1 MSYNGVYYSE
11 LNRFRVQYTATEWTS
26 SGGATATFISI
37 FGVPNEFA
45 LERLRI
51 IENGNITILPADNI
65 DIQILSNPAL
75 WREAETATPGSGE
88 QYVIAAMD
96 DVVSET
102 APNTFWLYDDIFDPP
117 LMIRDDLKSNCMHI
131 RLSSDAALSADSI
144 FSFDIYGYKIPQN
157 YETTHSISQIRHSSE
172 DLKILRNDVAGDL
185 WYDLG
190 NTKNPD
196 YNKNCAIDP
205 FVIATDYIYF
215 GQDEL
220 WSGLWFHINDKNTTE
235 PITDTWEYWDGSAWQ
250 TLTVRDNCTTMGTD
264 TYVFN
269 HSGIIEWDDP
279 GDWVPDTIDNA
290 AMATT
295 EPPYDYPPVI
305 ATKWKSRFWVRC
317 NLDDVTTA
325 PTFYWI
331 REKPQV

>member
-1 MSYNGVYYSE
+1 MPYNGVYYSE

-26 SGGATATFISI
+26 SGAATATFVSV

-45 LERLRI
+45 LERLRL
-51 IENGNITILPADNI
+51 IENGNISILPADNI
-65 DIQILSNPAL
+65 DIRILSNPAA
-75 WREAETATPGSGE
+75 WREAEIATPGSGE
-88 QYVIAAMD
+88 QYVIAGMD

-117 LMIRDDLKSNCMHI
+117 LVIRDDLKSNCMHFM
-131 RLSSDAALSADSI
+131 LLSDAALSADAV

-157 YETTHSISQIRHSSE
+157 YETTHSIQQIRHSSE
-172 DLKILRNDVAGDL
+172 DLKVLRNDVAGDL

-196 YNKNCAIDP
+196 YNKNAAIDP
-205 FVIATDYIYF
+205 FGIATDYVYF

-220 WSGLWFHINDKNTTE
+220 WTGLWFHINDKNTTQ
-235 PITDTWEYWDGSAWQ
+235 PITDTWEYWDGAAWQ
-250 TLTVRDNCTTMGTD
+250 VLTVRDNCTTMGAS

-269 HSGIIEWDDP
+269 HSGVIEWDDP

-290 AMATT
+290 AMVTT
-295 EPPYDYPPVI
+295 EPPYDYPPTVS
-305 ATKWKSRFWVRC
+305 TKWKPRFWVRC
-317 NLDDVTTA
+317 NIDDVTTA